1 MTRREVEQRVA
12 ELTRLISSARAAA
25 KRGCETQAVAFLDDA
40 KVVADRLDR
49 EGYRVAVP
57 AI

>member
-1 MTRREVEQRVA
+1 MTTQNTTHRTQ
-12 ELTRLISSARAAA
+12 LTRLINSACAAA
-25 KRGCETQAVAFLDDA
+25 KRGCEAQAVAFLDDA
-40 KVVADRLDR
+40 KVVADRLER